1 MKHLLLLLLAA
12 SSAHAQNWSDVAL
25 QGSFSAP
32 PDDTPFIISSA
43 HQLAYLAVAVND
55 PVTYAQF
62 ADKHYQ
68 LGTNI
73 DLEGRDWNVSIGTSD
88 ERPFTGK
95 FDGNAIKIFW
105 RV

>member
-1 MKHLLLLLLAA
+1 MKHLLFLLLLLA
-12 SSAHAQNWSDVAL
+12 SSAHAQNWSDLAH

-43 HQLAYLAVAVND
+43 QQLAYLAVAIND
-55 PVTYAQF
+55 PVTYGAGY

-73 DLEGRDWNVSIGTSD
+73 DLAGRDWNVSIGTH

-105 RV
+105 

>member
-1 MKHLLLLLLAA
+1 MKHLLFLLLLAA
-12 SSAHAQNWSDVAL
+12 SAHAQNWSDVAH

-43 HQLAYLAVAVND
+43 LQLAYLAVAIND
-55 PVTYAQF
+55 PVTYAAY

-73 DLEGRDWNVSIGTSD
+73 DLAGRDWNLSIGTSD

-95 FDGNAIKIFW
+95 FDGNAINFW
-105 RV
+105 RI